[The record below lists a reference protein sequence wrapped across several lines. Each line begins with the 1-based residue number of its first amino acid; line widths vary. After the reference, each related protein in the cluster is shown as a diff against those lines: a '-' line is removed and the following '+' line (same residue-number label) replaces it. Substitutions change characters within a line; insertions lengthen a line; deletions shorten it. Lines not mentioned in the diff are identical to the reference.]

1 MRTTK
6 IIKHVSQ
13 LGLQCSQRC
22 ISSEPNRKR
31 FAALWGNG
39 DFGRLGLGTLDSQ
52 WSPSICNAF
61 DDSLRAIS
69 CGGAHTLFLTENG
82 RVYATGLNEC
92 GQLGAMD
99 KKSYALEPLEVS
111 GLPREV
117 IQISAG
123 YHHSSAITG
132 VNLILDLN
140 FPVNNR
146 LVHTGAINEDDNLPS
161 SDGELYM
168 WGSNKNGQLGLGKSI
183 NKPDTFHNL
192 MRGSRASLSGTGAA
206 KIVPIPTKID
216 FLSGIRI
223 KMVALGSEHSIAITD
238 EGGALS
244 WGAGGSGRLGHGHQ
258 SSFLGFL
265 GSASEFMPRFVKQL
279 EGIKIKTV
287 SAGLLHSACT
297 AENGSVFVFGEKPG
311 FGGANHETSPSIVNE
326 LPFCDEIACG
336 GYHTCVITCDNV
348 FTWGWG
354 GSNGTFSVDG
364 YSSGGQ
370 LGHANDVD
378 YYKPMMVNF
387 GKNVKA
393 LQVSCGFNHTGALL
407 EYT

>member
-146 LVHTGAINEDDNLPS
+146 LVHTGAVNEDDNLPS

-168 WGSNKNGQLGLGKSI
+168 WGSNKNGQLGLGKS
-183 NKPDTFHNL
+183 
-192 MRGSRASLSGTGAA
+192 AA

-265 GSASEFMPRFVKQL
+265 GSARLDKIL
-279 EGIKIKTV
+279 ESFLIW
-287 SAGLLHSACT
+287 L
-297 AENGSVFVFGEKPG
+297 
-311 FGGANHETSPSIVNE
+311 
-326 LPFCDEIACG
+326 IA
-336 GYHTCVITCDNV
+336 
-348 FTWGWG
+348 
-354 GSNGTFSVDG
+354 
-364 YSSGGQ
+364 
-370 LGHANDVD
+370 
-378 YYKPMMVNF
+378 M
-387 GKNVKA
+387 
-393 LQVSCGFNHTGALL
+393 
-407 EYT
+407 